1 MIRNKLHKG
10 IPFFVALGLMLTPV
24 VSAHAESYGTGLT
37 REIVAN
43 EDIDPGF
50 MIKPEV
56 FVNGEEISNSEIKI
70 INNTAALP
78 LETISY
84 KMGDR
89 LEGNN
94 EDGYM
99 LRKAD
104 KLIKIFPSDNKYIV
118 NGVEHSCNFTVE
130 GDKTYAP
137 YSFFETVMSY
147 SISLDGNSI
156 LFGTNNIT
164 QGDQGEVLDG
174 TALDNIMISPEVY
187 INGQKFPE
195 FGLQIRDGQIY
206 LPLDVVCEKMG
217 DRLEGDVTTAYYL
230 RKDNM
235 MLVVNQSEGKYY
247 LNQKEH
253 ELNTMMS
260 NGHLYV
266 PVSFL
271 TEVLKYNTEF
281 DGNSTIIG
289 TKIEKNQITDTYP
302 NAKWSNENGSW
313 YYLNGSSKVT
323 GWAAYN
329 NSWYFMN
336 AEGQMQTGWVKDNG
350 NWYFLNEN
358 GEMATGWI
366 ESNGL
371 NYYLNNTGDMA
382 YNTTVDGYVLAE
394 NGVCIALY

>member
-1 MIRNKLHKG
+1 MIRNKLHRG

-24 VSAHAESYGTGLT
+24 VSAHAEAYGTGLT
-37 REIVAN
+37 REITAN

-56 FVNGEEISNSEIKI
+56 FVNGEAISSDDIKI
-70 INNTAALP
+70 LNNTAALP
-78 LETISY
+78 LETISQ
-84 KMGDR
+84 KMGDI

-99 LRKAD
+99 LRKSD
-104 KLIKIFPSDNKYIV
+104 KLIKIFPDENKYVV
-118 NGVEHSCNFTVE
+118 NGVENSCNFTIE

-137 YSFFETVMSY
+137 YSFFNTVMAY
-147 SISLDGNSI
+147 DMNTEGNSL
-156 LFGTNNIT
+156 LFGANNN
-164 QGDQGEVLDG
+164 QCSQDVVLDG

-195 FGLQIRDGQIY
+195 FGIKMQGGQVY

-217 DRLEGDVTTAYYL
+217 DRLEGDSTTEYYL

-235 MLVVNQSEGKYY
+235 MLVVNYLEGKYY
-247 LNQKEH
+247 LNKAEH
-253 ELNTMMS
+253 QLNMMMS
-260 NGHLYV
+260 NGHVYV

-271 TEVLKYNTEF
+271 TDVLKYNTEF
-281 DGNSTIIG
+281 DGNSTLIG
-289 TKIEKNQITDTYP
+289 SKAQKTQIKDSYP

-313 YYLNGSSKVT
+313 YYVNGSSKVT
-323 GWAAYN
+323 GWVAYN

-336 AEGQMQTGWVKDNG
+336 TEGQMQTGWIKDNN

-366 ESNGL
+366 ESNGH
-371 NYYLNNTGDMA
+371 NYYLNENGTMA
-382 YNTTVDGYVLAE
+382 VDTTIDGYKLAE
-394 NGVCIALY
+394 NGTCISLY